1 MSVPSAIGR
10 NGVEASII
18 KILTLI
24 LLLLFLAPIVAV
36 VLISFT
42 SATTLQFPPPG
53 FSLRWYEE
61 VWAMMFGP
69 AAAMVRLGESILVS
83 LEIAAATAIVC
94 VLAGVPACYALVR
107 FRFPGRVLIEE
118 LLGLPVVFPAVVLGI
133 ALLILVSASGLNLGL
148 FQIVVAHSIVA
159 LPFMMRNCLASMRG
173 IEPAL
178 EESARVL
185 GASRSRAF
193 FEIVLPLARGGI
205 VSGALLVFILSF
217 NEFTL
222 SYFLYTVDVF
232 PLSIWLFQQANT
244 SFSPTVFAVSS
255 LIVVLNIAAILIVDG
270 IAAGRRQAT
279 STAR

>member
-1 MSVPSAIGR
+1 MSNASAIGR
-10 NGVEASII
+10 TGLEASII

-24 LLLLFLAPIVAV
+24 LLALFLAPIATV

-42 SATTLQFPPPG
+42 SGTTLQFPPPG
-53 FSLRWYEE
+53 FSLMWYGEAWE
-61 VWAMMFGP
+61 MLFGP
-69 AAAMVRLGESILVS
+69 DAGLSRLGESVLAS
-83 LEIAAATAIVC
+83 LEIAALTTIVC

-107 FRFPGRVLIEE
+107 FRFRGRVLIEE

-133 ALLILVSASGLNLGL
+133 ALLVLVSVAGLDLGL
-148 FQIVVAHSIVA
+148 LRIVVPHSIVG

-173 IEPAL
+173 IDPEL

-185 GASRSRAF
+185 GASRVGAF
-193 FEIVLPLARGGI
+193 FKITLPLARGGI

-255 LIVVLNIAAILIVDG
+255 LVVVLNIAAIVVVDG
-270 IAAGRRQAT
+270 MSAGPT
-279 STAR
+279 KSSKVAR

>member
-1 MSVPSAIGR
+1 MRNSSAIGR
-10 NGVEASII
+10 TGFEASTI

-24 LLLLFLAPIVAV
+24 LLVLFLAPIATV

-42 SATTLQFPPPG
+42 SGTTLQFPPPG
-53 FSLRWYEE
+53 FSLRWYEDAWGM
-61 VWAMMFGP
+61 VFGP
-69 AAAMVRLGESILVS
+69 NAGIARLGESILVS
-83 LEIAAATAIVC
+83 LEIAALTAVVC

-118 LLGLPVVFPAVVLGI
+118 FLGLPVVFPAVVLGI
-133 ALLILVSASGLNLGL
+133 ALLVLVSVAGLDLGL
-148 FQIVVAHSIVA
+148 LQIVAAHSIVA

-173 IEPAL
+173 IDQAL

-185 GASRSRAF
+185 GASRVRAF
-193 FEIVLPLARGGI
+193 FEVVLPLARNGI

-222 SYFLYTVDVF
+222 SYFLYTVNVF
-232 PLSIWLFQQANT
+232 PLPIWLFQQANT

-255 LIVVLNIAAILIVDG
+255 LVVVLNIAAILVVDG
-270 IAAGRRQAT
+270 IAADRRQA
-279 STAR
+279 SRVAR